1 LLVDDE
7 KDFANTLAER
17 INMRELSSSVAL
29 DGEEALELVSNEV
42 PDVMVL
48 DLRMPG
54 IDGIEVLKRVR
65 KTYPKVQ
72 VIVLTGKGTEQDE
85 KEVRKLGAFEYLE
98 KPIEVD
104 TLVDKIRR
112 AYSATVESSL
122 MAGVFAEAGEF
133 DTAKEIMDQEEKKN
147 SLLFESVMALEKAHC
162 NERGPSYKYRALLVT
177 DGAGRVIGKL
187 DHISVL
193 HALEPEFQDIGDI
206 SMLTRHGL
214 GPSFV
219 RNITRD
225 FDLLQ
230 KPLDD
235 ICKKAGK
242 LTVRKIMHIPA
253 KSEYIGQGAT
263 LNEGIHQLVLGRHQ
277 SLLVENGDR
286 VVGVLR
292 LSDVYH
298 YILEVMQKCDIT

>member
-1 LLVDDE
+1 MDPVTVDQVM
-7 KDFANTLAER
+7 
-17 INMRELSSSVAL
+17 IP
-29 DGEEALELVSNEV
+29 LEQ
-42 PDVMVL
+42 
-48 DLRMPG
+48 
-54 IDGIEVLKRVR
+54 
-65 KTYPKVQ
+65 YPT
-72 VIVLTGKGTEQDE
+72 ISED
-85 KEVRKLGAFEYLE
+85 
-98 KPIEVD
+98 
-104 TLVDKIRR
+104 
-112 AYSATVESSL
+112 
-122 MAGVFAEAGEF
+122 
-133 DTAKEIMDQEEKKN
+133 

-162 NERGPSYKYRALLVT
+162 TESGPSYKYRALMVT